1 MGKVLERTPHEE
13 QVWSMKELRPG
24 MSGRCYEMAPGHD
37 CQLMGVKGGHLRAH
51 LAAARQELNMGALSK
66 VLRSLHPC

>member
-1 MGKVLERTPHEE
+1 MGKDLERTPHEE

-51 LAAARQELNMGALSK
+51 LAAAQPGAEYGSTQ
-66 VLRSLHPC
+66 